1 MKKFK
6 EFEVQNLENVIGG
19 INIKIT
25 VSGLFDGVKG
35 NGDIHIDQLP
45 YLITPIN
52 N

>member
-1 MKKFK
+1 
-6 EFEVQNLENVIGG
+6 VIGG

>member
-45 YLITPIN
+45 FINTVIN